1 MGDIPLHAAI
11 VHIPLGIAV
20 AMPLVAIGLAVA
32 LARGL
37 VDKRAWAVVVAL
49 QALVVLG
56 GFAAMNTGETEEATV
71 KRVVDKRFI
80 HEHEERA
87 EAFVYAAGVTLVLAA
102 SALVAGPRRIAMV
115 AGVTA
120 IGTVVSLALAVRTGE
135 AGGEL
140 VFKHGAASAY
150 ATPKT
155 E

>member
-1 MGDIPLHAAI
+1 MPFLAI
-11 VHIPLGIAV
+11 SMAL
-20 AMPLVAIGLAVA
+20 A

-37 VDKRAWAVVVAL
+37 VDKRSWAVVVAL
-49 QALVVLG
+49 QAVVVLG
-56 GFAAMNTGETEEATV
+56 GFVAMNTGETEEATV

-87 EAFVYAAGVTLVLAA
+87 EAFVYTAGVTLVISAVALLAGPQRL
-102 SALVAGPRRIAMV
+102 ALVAGV
-115 AGVTA
+115 AAV
-120 IGTVVSLALAVRTGE
+120 GTVVSLALAVRTGE

-150 ATPKT
+150 ATPKA